1 MILFLVSFSWF
12 CFFVLFCF
20 HFFFRSKSDKEEKK
34 KKAMVTVIRFYIALE
49 ILFWLKKKLSEGRGL
64 FRAG

>member
-34 KKAMVTVIRFYIALE
+34 KKAMVTVLDS
-49 ILFWLKKKLSEGRGL
+49 ILLWRYYFG
-64 FRAG
+64 